1 MNIKTTAKLTAVLLA
16 GAALVSV
23 GCETSARSTGTVGPS
38 TVPAERIAPV
48 EKERTDVDI
57 DIGGGQG
64 IRVDVDRND
73 TSPRRRGADVDVQVG
88 GPDGVR
94 VDVDEKP

>member
-1 MNIKTTAKLTAVLLA
+1 MYVKTTFKLGTLLLA
-16 GAALVSV
+16 AASLLAV
-23 GCETSARSTGTVGPS
+23 GCETRARSGGTVGPT
-38 TVPAERIAPV
+38 TVPAERMAPV
-48 EKERTDVDI
+48 ERDRADVNV

-64 IRVDVDRND
+64 IRVDVDSND
-73 TSPRRRGADVDVQVG
+73 RSPRRKRADVDVQVG